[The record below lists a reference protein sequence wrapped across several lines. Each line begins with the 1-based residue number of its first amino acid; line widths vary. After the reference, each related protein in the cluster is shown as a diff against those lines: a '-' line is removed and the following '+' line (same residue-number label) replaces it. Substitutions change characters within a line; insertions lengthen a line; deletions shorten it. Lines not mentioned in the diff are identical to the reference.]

1 MRPQPVK
8 CRPQRCGRSRRYAGV
23 GDHIKA
29 QQSTYSRRK
38 RFKRIEIPPF
48 EDTSIDTIIFRRG
61 VWIDFQAVEP
71 AKT

>member
-1 MRPQPVK
+1 MYDVYSLR
-8 CRPQRCGRSRRYAGV
+8 CRQGFCKE
-23 GDHIKA
+23 IL
-29 QQSTYSRRK
+29 Q
-38 RFKRIEIPPF
+38 RIEIPPF